1 MFTQIFDLSETWQCV
16 KSEDQIWSS
25 WNLWHTFE
33 SQRTVQIKSMSTLCN
48 NLLRV
53 VFVICE
59 KCQNEKMWKKASS
72 LTCCHA
78 LYSLPWVVTLHR
90 TRAELADIA
99 LWWIAYGHC
108 HRQLCHHRNRHHRHH
123 NCYHWHALLVMAC
136 IESHRHH
143 HHYCYHHC
151 PCQHHQRHHRQCLSD
166 GFGMGIINAS
176 DLSCHCSCHRHRHF
190 HFHYHCNCYFF

>member
-1 MFTQIFDLSETWQCV
+1 MCEIIRSNMILLKSVTHFWKSKNCSNQIHVNF
-16 KSEDQIWSS
+16 
-25 WNLWHTFE
+25 
-33 SQRTVQIKSMSTLCN
+33 
-48 NLLRV
+48 LRV
-53 VFVICE
+53 VFVICD

-143 HHYCYHHC
+143 HHCCYHQC
-151 PCQHHQRHHRQCLSD
+151 PCQYHQRHHRQCLGD
-166 GFGMGIINAS
+166 GLEMGIINAS
-176 DLSCHCSCHRHRHF
+176 DLSCRCSCHRHRHC
-190 HFHYHCNCYFF
+190 HCHL